1 MELAC
6 DSLRF
11 IEPLWMFSILSKKT
25 SLLSMAAKKKDQT
38 DLVEVQLF
46 APEVLKEPLRL
57 ALGTVLANVI
67 ANQ

>member
-1 MELAC
+1 
-6 DSLRF
+6 
-11 IEPLWMFSILSKKT
+11 
-25 SLLSMAAKKKDQT
+25 MAAKKKDQT